1 MYITLECDYAV
12 RIISCLA
19 IEEKRL
25 DAKTIS
31 DKTNV
36 TLRFSLKILRK
47 LVSGGLVKSYK
58 GTFGGYELD
67 KPLNE
72 ISLLDVVET
81 IEGTYQLSR
90 CLDNDYPC
98 SRGASG
104 CCAYQN
110 AFRELTDIVRSAL
123 SEKTFDELV
132 SAEKCNCKSNEI

>member
-12 RIISCLA
+12 RIVSCLA
-19 IEEKRL
+19 IAEKRM

-31 DKTNV
+31 EKTCV

-47 LVSGGLVKSYK
+47 LVTGGIVKSYK
-58 GTFGGYELD
+58 GTQGGYELA

-90 CLDNDYPC
+90 CLEKDYPC

-104 CCAYQN
+104 SCAYQN
-110 AFRELTDIVRSAL
+110 AFRELTDIVRTAL
-123 SEKTFDELV
+123 SGKTFDMLV
-132 SAEKCNCKSNEI
+132 PLEKKNG